1 MAQTVKIN
9 GKVYDGVKAFEA
21 VLASDP
27 SKIVTFPDTSD
38 GTLEASKMP
47 KGMKGYSGGVAVTGT
62 AAENGVVGKT
72 LDADTPVYDV
82 PAGFTDGGTVQIVT
96 ETKNVTPTKEPQT
109 VKPESGKVITQIN
122 VGKIPDKYQDVSGV
136 TAEEE
141 HVTAGKI
148 FVKSDGSQ
156 AEGTHTDPIITLA
169 NNVLSIR

>member
-9 GKVYDGVKAFEA
+9 GKVYDEVKAFEA

-27 SKIVTFPDTSD
+27 SKVVTFPDTSD
-38 GTLEASKMP
+38 GTLDAAKMP

-62 AAENGVVGKT
+62 AAEIGKVNKT
-72 LDADTPVYDV
+72 LDANTLSYDV
-82 PAGFTDGGTVQIVT
+82 PEGFTDGGTVQIVP
-96 ETKNVTPTKEPQT
+96 ETKSVTPTKENQT
-109 VKPESGKVITQIN
+109 VKAESGKVITQVN
-122 VGKIPDKYQDVSGV
+122 VGKIPDKYRDVSGV

-141 HVTAGKI
+141 HVTDGKI

-156 AEGTHTDPIITLA
+156 AVGTHTDPVFTLA